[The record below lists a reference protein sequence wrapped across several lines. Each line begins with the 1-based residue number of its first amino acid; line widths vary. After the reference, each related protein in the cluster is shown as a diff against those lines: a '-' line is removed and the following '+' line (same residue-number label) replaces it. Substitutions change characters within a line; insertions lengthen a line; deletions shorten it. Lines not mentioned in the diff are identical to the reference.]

1 MMHDM
6 MGWMGLAGLIALL
19 VLLALVAAAV
29 YAGVRAARSDPGRGP
44 LETDSARALLDR
56 RLAAG
61 EIDPEDYYE
70 REALLRTSPPSSR
83 RRRRGPQR

>member
-19 VLLALVAAAV
+19 ALLALVAAAV
-29 YAGVRAARSDPGRGP
+29 YLGVRAARSNPRRAP
-44 LETDSARALLDR
+44 LEADSARALLDR

-61 EIDPEDYYE
+61 EIGPEDYYE
-70 REALLRTSPPSSR
+70 REAVLRTSPPSSR
-83 RRRRGPQR
+83 RRRRRPRR